1 LHAIFDLIFEF
12 LLESLEYL
20 FIGSIW
26 RAKAKPNLKYCSVT
40 RWSVQANPGKRGQNK
55 RLATS

>member
-1 LHAIFDLIFEF
+1 MHAIFDFIFEF

-40 RWSVQANPGKRGQNK
+40 RWSIQTDPGKRGQNK
-55 RLATS
+55 